1 MTEYQRLETKIE
13 KYLTRVD
20 VKKTTS
26 IVSVYDVYK
35 ALEDKFKE
43 LREIQLNSKLI
54 EKINN
59 DNTVIRQTGKIF
71 KDKEV
76 IYTKILDNILATTT
90 KNTSKITFFYGQGK
104 HPEKFTILKDFND
117 NDIYFSEDT
126 KPDKNFVTK
135 YYDDI
140 LYIFDT
146 LEVFAKLTKSD
157 IGISK
162 ENYNLKPMVFSDGF
176 LTLTIAFDTLG
187 KVTTNISINKTE
199 DTNQIYKR
207 NWYTRKSLSEIVSEN
222 NDEILKK
229 IPININN
236 IDPKY
241 QAIINEYTKYNQ

>member
-20 VKKTTS
+20 VKKTTN

-43 LREIQLNSKLI
+43 LREIQLSTKLI
-54 EKINN
+54 EKINK
-59 DNTVIRQTGKIF
+59 DNTSIKISGKLF
-71 KDKEV
+71 KDKEIV
-76 IYTKILDNILATTT
+76 YTKILDNILATT
-90 KNTSKITFFYGQGK
+90 KKSTSKITFFYGKGK

-126 KPDKNFVTK
+126 TPDKNFISK

-140 LYIFDT
+140 TYIFDT
-146 LEVFAKLTKSD
+146 LEIFAKLTKSD
-157 IGISK
+157 IGLGT
-162 ENYNLKPMVFSDGF
+162 ENCNLKPMIFTDGF
-176 LTLTIAFDTLG
+176 LTLTISFDTLG

-199 DTNQIYKR
+199 DEKQIYRR

-222 NDEILKK
+222 NEKILKK
-229 IPININN
+229 IPININS

-241 QAIINEYTKYNQ
+241 QDIIYEYTKYN

>member
-1 MTEYQRLETKIE
+1 MI
-13 KYLTRVD
+13 YLD
-20 VKKTTS
+20 YSATTPVNDEVLDTFCK
-26 IVSVYDVYK
+26 VSKNFVGNPNSLHKLGVE
-35 ALEDKFKE
+35 AKE
-43 LREIQLNSKLI
+43 LIDASTSQIEDILKLH
-54 EKINN
+54 
-59 DNTVIRQTGKIF
+59 
-71 KDKEV
+71 DKEV

-140 LYIFDT
+140 IYIFDT

-199 DTNQIYKR
+199 DASQIYKR

-222 NDEILKK
+222 NDEILRK

-241 QAIINEYTKYNQ
+241 QAIINEYTKYN

>member
-76 IYTKILDNILATTT
+76 IYTKILDNIL
-90 KNTSKITFFYGQGK
+90 
-104 HPEKFTILKDFND
+104 
-117 NDIYFSEDT
+117 
-126 KPDKNFVTK
+126 
-135 YYDDI
+135 
-140 LYIFDT
+140 
-146 LEVFAKLTKSD
+146 LE
-157 IGISK
+157 
-162 ENYNLKPMVFSDGF
+162 
-176 LTLTIAFDTLG
+176 
-187 KVTTNISINKTE
+187 
-199 DTNQIYKR
+199 
-207 NWYTRKSLSEIVSEN
+207 
-222 NDEILKK
+222 
-229 IPININN
+229 
-236 IDPKY
+236 
-241 QAIINEYTKYNQ
+241 